1 VEKGGFRPPFSFYGA
16 NIEGIKMTAS
26 IGVATIKPGE
36 TVYELLNRADANF
49 YIAKESGG
57 NGTHG

>member
-1 VEKGGFRPPFSFYGA
+1 
-16 NIEGIKMTAS
+16 MTAS

-49 YIAKESGG
+49 YITKESGG